1 MPQTTPAP
9 ARYSGLTWDHPR
21 GYEPL
26 AAAALAHQARDGSRL
41 IAWRTQPLAGFE
53 EHPIAELASQYD
65 LLVLDH
71 PHIGEA
77 VAARCLTPLEDH
89 FDAAEI
95 AAWRLGCI
103 GGAMA
108 SYCWAGKHWA
118 LPIDV
123 AAQVSAY
130 RPDRMPAAPRTWDEV
145 IALSERQPVALSLA
159 GPHAFLSFLSICAA
173 LGAEPGEDDGLLPA
187 PAALAALDIM
197 ARIDA
202 RAPSATRTL
211 NPIGLLQAM
220 AGGADLALVPLV
232 FGYVNYAVPQEG
244 QLPVAFGQAPL
255 AAGGAR
261 HGSVLGGTG
270 IALTTRSRADGALI
284 AHLRELMADGTQTRF
299 FPAHQG
305 QPSAR
310 AAWTDSEVNA
320 RWNGFYA
327 ATRDTV
333 ETALLRPRHDGY
345 VAFQA
350 AAAALVRAGLETRA
364 APARTLE
371 HIRQAWRASRG
382 HARACAPV

>member
-1 MPQTTPAP
+1 MPQTTREP

-26 AAAALAHQARDGSRL
+26 AAAALAYRAPDGACL
-41 IAWRTQPLAGFE
+41 IDWRTQPLAGFE
-53 EHPIAELASQYD
+53 EHPIADLASQYD

-77 VAARCLTPLEDH
+77 VAANCLTPLEDH
-89 FDAAEI
+89 FDATDI
-95 AAWRLGCI
+95 AAWRQGCI
-103 GGAMA
+103 GNAMA
-108 SYCWAGKHWA
+108 SYYWAGKHWA

-130 RPDRMPAAPRTWDEV
+130 RPDHLASAPRNWDEV
-145 IALSERQPVALSLA
+145 IALSERQSVALSLA

-173 LGAEPGEDDGLLPA
+173 LGAEPRDDDALLPA
-187 PAALAALDIM
+187 PEAQAAFGIM

-202 RAPSATRTL
+202 RAPAATRTL

-220 AGGADLALVPLV
+220 AGGSDLALVPLV
-232 FGYVNYAVPQEG
+232 FGYVNYAAPQAG
-244 QLPVAFGQAPL
+244 QLPIAFGQAPL
-255 AAGGAR
+255 AAGGER

-270 IALTTRSRADGALI
+270 IALTTRSHADAALVQ
-284 AHLRELMADGTQTRF
+284 HLRDLMADSTQRQF

-310 AAWTDSEVNA
+310 SAWTDPSVNA
-320 RWNGFYA
+320 RWNDFYA

-345 VAFQA
+345 IAFQA

-371 HIRQAWRASRG
+371 RIRQAWRASRQ